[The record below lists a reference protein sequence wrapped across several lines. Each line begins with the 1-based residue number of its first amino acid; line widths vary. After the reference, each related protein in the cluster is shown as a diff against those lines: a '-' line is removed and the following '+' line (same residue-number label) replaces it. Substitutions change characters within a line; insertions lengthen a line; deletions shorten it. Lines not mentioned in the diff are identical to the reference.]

1 MKLNLVSC
9 LTFCLRRESVNALL
23 VSMQIR
29 VPGACTWAC
38 WRWRF
43 LVNII
48 CVIDPFSVSFG
59 TETAGSYFK
68 RIYVV
73 KEMLFRCTNRQPVQ
87 NFPRLIALVP
97 LHSVRRP
104 LCRFFGTLQGN
115 GSSPTSTLTNLSTTS
130 TLGAG
135 TGPGKLHT
143 CAYISLWLDKRQ
155 RCVSQLVE
163 SGFTWKILRVALA
176 PSKSFSTFN

>member
-9 LTFCLRRESVNALL
+9 LGSCLRRECDSASVNALL

-29 VPGACTWAC
+29 VSGVVPGLADADG
-38 WRWRF
+38 

-48 CVIDPFSVSFG
+48 CVIDPFYVSFG

-97 LHSVRRP
+97 
-104 LCRFFGTLQGN
+104 
-115 GSSPTSTLTNLSTTS
+115 
-130 TLGAG
+130 
-135 TGPGKLHT
+135 
-143 CAYISLWLDKRQ
+143 
-155 RCVSQLVE
+155 
-163 SGFTWKILRVALA
+163 
-176 PSKSFSTFN
+176 